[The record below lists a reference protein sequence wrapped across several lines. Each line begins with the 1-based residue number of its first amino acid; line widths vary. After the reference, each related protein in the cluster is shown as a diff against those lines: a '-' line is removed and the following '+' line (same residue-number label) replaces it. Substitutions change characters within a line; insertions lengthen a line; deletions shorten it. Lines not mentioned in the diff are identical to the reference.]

1 MFNVVRLFTLLML
14 FGFSAQAKFDLFLTQ
29 KLTLPKQVELPPS
42 AITEVSNKVN
52 QSITSADSSRT
63 VVTKIIDS
71 SLSYWWDTSGIKN
84 TSMGQAVEVVEHKM
98 RADVNLGSTTDVNT
112 AKGTQHKLSFRL
124 LAAQA
129 LAKVEY
135 LGWFKGAVK
144 YNARSATAEAEILE
158 NLANNKDLV
167 VSHSVSPA
175 ESKSQLSLRWNW

>member
-1 MFNVVRLFTLLML
+1 MSSVVRLFTFFML

-29 KLTLPKQVELPPS
+29 KINFPQQVEMPPS
-42 AITEVSNKVN
+42 AITEVSDKVN
-52 QSITSADSSRT
+52 QSLTAADSSRT

-71 SLSYWWDTSGIKN
+71 SLTYWWDTSGIKN

-98 RADVNLGSTTDVNT
+98 RADVNLGSTVAANSN
-112 AKGTQHKLSFRL
+112 ATQHKLSFRL

-135 LGWFKGAVK
+135 LGWFKGAFK
-144 YNARSATAEAEILE
+144 YNARNSTAEAEILE
-158 NLANNKDLV
+158 NLANDKDLV

>member
-1 MFNVVRLFTLLML
+1 MFNVVRLFTLVML

-29 KLTLPKQVELPPS
+29 KLTLPQKVEMPPS
-42 AITEVSNKVN
+42 AISEVSNKVN
-52 QSITSADSSRT
+52 QSLTSADSSRT

-98 RADVNLGSTTDVNT
+98 RADVNLGSTTSADAN
-112 AKGTQHKLSFRL
+112 ATQHKLSFRL

-135 LGWFKGAVK
+135 LGWFKGAVL
-144 YNARSATAEAEILE
+144 YNARSSTAEAEILE

>member
-1 MFNVVRLFTLLML
+1 MFNIVRLFTLLML
-14 FGFSAQAKFDLFLTQ
+14 FGISAQAKFDLFLTQ
-29 KLTLPKQVELPPS
+29 KLTLPTQVELPPS

-52 QSITSADSSRT
+52 QSLTSADSSRT

-71 SLSYWWDTSGIKN
+71 SLSYWWDKSGIKN

-98 RADVNLGSTTDVNT
+98 RADVNLGSTINDNNSQS
-112 AKGTQHKLSFRL
+112 TQHKLSFRL

-135 LGWFKGAVK
+135 LGWFNGAVL
-144 YNARSATAEAEILE
+144 YNARNATAEAEILE

>member
-1 MFNVVRLFTLLML
+1 MFNVVRLFTLVLL

-29 KLTLPKQVELPPS
+29 KLTLPQKIELPPS
-42 AITEVSNKVN
+42 AIVEVSNKVN
-52 QSITSADSSRT
+52 QSLTAADSSRT

-98 RADVNLGSTTDVNT
+98 RADVNLGSTVAPNANT
-112 AKGTQHKLSFRL
+112 TQHKLSFRL

-158 NLANNKDLV
+158 NLANDKDLV